1 MASTAFAFGFQP
13 ASSPTGDLRTETF
26 RIASG
31 YAANIFNGDPV
42 RLNTSGVLVLATSDG
57 TRSGTTDG
65 IPVLGIFQGC
75 RFRNSVGDEVISQFW
90 PTGTTITQN
99 DVDAY
104 VILPRDSNLRVQF
117 TNPSPGTTV
126 QAFVGAQADWV
137 VASPGGNTRTGI
149 STTAL
154 TASQATRGQFIIKGF
169 ERNTS
174 DLLTDGFVT
183 ALVQFNEQN
192 FSAAVNVV
200 S

>member
-13 ASSPTGDLRTETF
+13 VSNPSGDVRLEAYK
-26 RIASG
+26 IASG

-42 RLNTSGVLVLATSDG
+42 RLNTAGVLVLATSDG
-57 TRSGTTDG
+57 TRTGTTDG

-75 RFRNSVGDEVISQFW
+75 RFRNSVGDEVVSQFW

-99 DVDAY
+99 DVEAY
-104 VILPRDSNLRVQF
+104 VVNVRDTTLRVQF
-117 TNPSPGTTV
+117 TNPAPGTTV

-137 VASPGGNTRTGI
+137 PTAPGGSTRTGI
-149 STTAL
+149 SSTAL